1 MAKKG
6 KQRTNTHFRQTAK
19 EFKAAR
25 QAQVFGYFKRSL
37 PDRIFKITKPQFLNK
52 VKQVNI
58 MNKKRKKM
66 NIPNIKSFK
75 MKKVLEKDVR

>member
-52 VKQVNI
+52 ISKINI
-58 MNKKRKKM
+58 SKRKRTTL
-66 NIPNIKSFK
+66 FV
-75 MKKVLEKDVR
+75 KKLSKDQINKRK

>member
-25 QAQVFGYFKRSL
+25 QAQVFGYFKRNL

-52 VKQVNI
+52 ISKINI
-58 MNKKRKKM
+58 SKRKR
-66 NIPNIKSFK
+66 PTLFV
-75 MKKVLEKDVR
+75 KKLSKDQINKRK